1 MLFGKKELY
10 DLSGDRVRLD
20 FYGQDSELCIFLILA
35 TMIQIWSSSVL
46 KSRGPHLSLPVPP
59 CLRDRVPR
67 QAVPCA
73 IFLRLFLAVACLSGA
88 WPFAQSTSDNPDT
101 IRGIVINS
109 ATREPIARALVSS
122 PGNRLAT
129 MTNSEGRFEFNLPR
143 VDTASGSGSGS
154 NAPPGRSI
162 RSYSLMARKPGFL
175 TDPNSQANN
184 IRNNPSKDLTL
195 ALTPEAVIVGSVTLP
210 TAEAPDSITLQI
222 FRRQVQDGRGHYV
235 PAGGAQSA
243 SDGQFR
249 FSDLP
254 AGTYK
259 LLTNELL
266 DRDPLTADPFAS
278 DSRGP
283 LFGYPPVYYQSA
295 SDFGAASTIQL
306 AAGQTQNVNLSLVK
320 QPYYRVKV
328 PVVVPVTD
336 GGENGVSVEV
346 YAHGHKGPGFSL
358 GYNNRDHAIE
368 GMLPDGIY
376 TIEASSSGPN
386 RVIGLETLIVKGAP
400 SDGRTTIDGPRM
412 ALVPNA
418 SIPVYVRE
426 EFTSAARD
434 DGNAAL
440 RKPHD
445 YLSLALESADD
456 FGMDGDVPLRNPTGP
471 GDGSLAIEGAP
482 PGLYWV
488 RVQSSR
494 GYPASIRS
502 GNLDLLHQPLVVG
515 VGGGASPIEIT
526 MRDDAAEI
534 SGTVEGITPPTPGSA
549 RVPGS
554 GQARAHVYCIPVA
567 DSSGRFTEIWVRPDG
582 SFVSQGL
589 APGTYR
595 VLAFDQ
601 VQAEIEYRNP
611 EAMRAYDSKGQVV
624 RVAGGQKERVQLQLI
639 STSIAGNEE

>member
-1 MLFGKKELY
+1 
-10 DLSGDRVRLD
+10 
-20 FYGQDSELCIFLILA
+20 
-35 TMIQIWSSSVL
+35 
-46 KSRGPHLSLPVPP
+46 
-59 CLRDRVPR
+59 
-67 QAVPCA
+67 
-73 IFLRLFLAVACLSGA
+73 
-88 WPFAQSTSDNPDT
+88 
-101 IRGIVINS
+101 
-109 ATREPIARALVSS
+109 
-122 PGNRLAT
+122 
-129 MTNSEGRFEFNLPR
+129 
-143 VDTASGSGSGS
+143 
-154 NAPPGRSI
+154 
-162 RSYSLMARKPGFL
+162 MARKPGFL

-195 ALTPEAVIVGSVTLP
+195 ALTPEAVIVGTVTLP

-235 PAGGAQSA
+235 PAGSAQST

-295 SDFGAASTIQL
+295 SDFGSASTIQL

-346 YAHGHKGPGFSL
+346 YAQGRKGPGFSL

-386 RVIGLETLIVKGAP
+386 RVTGLETLIVKGAP
-400 SDGRTTIDGPRM
+400 GDGRTIDGPRM
-412 ALVPNA
+412 TLVPNA

-445 YLSLALESADD
+445 YLSMALESADD
-456 FGMDGDVPLRNPTGP
+456 FGMGADVPLRNPTGS

-482 PGLYWV
+482 PGRYWV

-515 VGGGASPIEIT
+515 VGGGVSPIEIT
-526 MRDDAAEI
+526 MRDDTAEI
-534 SGTVEGITPPTPGSA
+534 NGTVEGMTPPAPGAA
-549 RVPGS
+549 RVPGP
-554 GQARAHVYCIPVA
+554 GQSRTHVYYIPVA
-567 DSSGRFTEIWVRPDG
+567 DSSGRFAEISVRPDG
-582 SFVSQGL
+582 SFVSLGL

-624 RVAGGQKERVQLQLI
+624 RVAGGQKEHVQLQLI

>member
-1 MLFGKKELY
+1 MKGGE
-10 DLSGDRVRLD
+10 
-20 FYGQDSELCIFLILA
+20 
-35 TMIQIWSSSVL
+35 
-46 KSRGPHLSLPVPP
+46 PHLSLPVPP
-59 CLRDRVPR
+59 CLRQRVPR
-67 QAVPCA
+67 QAYPCA
-73 IFLRLFLAVACLSGA
+73 ILLCFFLAVASLSGA
-88 WPFAQSTSDNPDT
+88 WSFAQSTSGNPDT

-109 ATREPIARALVSS
+109 VTREPIARALVSS

-129 MTNSEGRFEFNLPR
+129 MTNSEGRFEFTLPR
-143 VDTASGSGSGS
+143 ADPPSEGGSGS

-162 RSYSLMARKPGFL
+162 RSYSLTARKPGFL

-195 ALTPEAVIVGSVTLP
+195 ALTPEAVIVGTVTLP

-222 FRRQVQDGRGHYV
+222 FRRQVQDGRGRYV
-235 PAGGAQSA
+235 PAGSAQST

-249 FSDLP
+249 FSDLQ

-266 DRDPLTADPFAS
+266 DRDPLTADPFAF

-295 SDFGAASTIQL
+295 SDFGSASTIQL

-320 QPYYRVKV
+320 QPYYCVKV
-328 PVVVPVTD
+328 PVVVPVSD
-336 GGENGVSVEV
+336 GGENGVRVEV

-386 RVIGLETLIVKGAP
+386 RVTGLETLTVKGAP
-400 SDGRTTIDGPRM
+400 GDGRTIDGRMIDGPRM
-412 ALVPNA
+412 TLVPNA

-426 EFTSAARD
+426 EFTSAAHA
-434 DGNAAL
+434 DGHAAL

-445 YLSLALESADD
+445 YLSMALESADD
-456 FGMDGDVPLRNPTGP
+456 FGMGADVPLRNPTGF

-482 PGLYWV
+482 PGRYWV

-494 GYPASIRS
+494 GDPASIRS
-502 GNLDLLHQPLVVG
+502 GNLDLLHQPLLVG

-526 MRDDAAEI
+526 MRDDTAEI
-534 SGTVEGITPPTPGSA
+534 SGTVEGITPPAPGPA
-549 RVPGS
+549 RVPGP
-554 GQARAHVYCIPVA
+554 GQARAHVYYIPVA
-567 DSSGRFTEIWVRPDG
+567 DSSGRFTEISVRPDG

-611 EAMRAYDSKGQVV
+611 EAMRANDSKGQVV
-624 RVAGGQKERVQLQLI
+624 RVAGGQRERVQLQLI
-639 STSIAGNEE
+639 STSISGNEE

>member
-1 MLFGKKELY
+1 M
-10 DLSGDRVRLD
+10 
-20 FYGQDSELCIFLILA
+20 
-35 TMIQIWSSSVL
+35 
-46 KSRGPHLSLPVPP
+46 SLPVPP
-59 CLRDRVPR
+59 YLRERVLHL
-67 QAVPCA
+67 ASPCA
-73 IFLRLFLAVACLSGA
+73 LFLRVFLAVASLSGA
-88 WPFAQSTSDNPDT
+88 WSFAQSTADNPDT

-109 ATREPIARALVSS
+109 LTREPIARALVSS

-129 MTNSEGRFEFNLPR
+129 LTNSEGRFEFILPG
-143 VDTASGSGSGS
+143 VDPASAGGSGP
-154 NAPPGRSI
+154 NASPGRSI

-175 TDPNSQANN
+175 TDPNSQGSN
-184 IRNNPSKDLTL
+184 IRTDTSKDLTL
-195 ALTPEAVIVGSVTLP
+195 ALTPEAVIVGTVTLP
-210 TAEAPDSITLQI
+210 TAEAPDSIALQI
-222 FRRQVQDGRGHYV
+222 FRRQVQDGRAHYV
-235 PAGGAQSA
+235 PAGSAQSTL
-243 SDGQFR
+243 DGQFR

-283 LFGYPPVYYQSA
+283 LFGYPPVYYQRA
-295 SDFGAASTIQL
+295 SDFGSASTIQL

-346 YAHGHKGPGFSL
+346 YAQGHKGPGFSL
-358 GYNNRDHAIE
+358 GYNNRDRAIE
-368 GMLPDGIY
+368 GMLPDGSY

-386 RVIGLETLIVKGAP
+386 HVTGLETLTVKGAP
-400 SDGRTTIDGPRM
+400 GDGRTIDGPRM
-412 ALVPNA
+412 TLVPNG
-418 SIPVYVRE
+418 SIPVNVRE
-426 EFTSAARD
+426 EFTSAAR

-445 YLSLALESADD
+445 YLSTALESADD
-456 FGMDGDVPLRNPTGP
+456 FGMGGDVPLRSPTGF

-502 GNLDLLHQPLVVG
+502 GNLDLLHQPLLVG

-526 MRDDAAEI
+526 MRDDTAEI
-534 SGTVEGITPPTPGSA
+534 TVQLRELHSQRQGPP
-549 RVPGS
+549 
-554 GQARAHVYCIPVA
+554 VYPA
-567 DSSGRFTEIWVRPDG
+567 QGKPERMFT
-582 SFVSQGL
+582 
-589 APGTYR
+589 
-595 VLAFDQ
+595 AFLLRT
-601 VQAEIEYRNP
+601 A
-611 EAMRAYDSKGQVV
+611 
-624 RVAGGQKERVQLQLI
+624 AGGSPRY
-639 STSIAGNEE
+639 G